1 MSFNNINNEEI
12 KKFIDL
18 LMLISKNEKLLD
30 NNRCLLAQDLFFD
43 AASLYNYILFKYSD
57 KKNNF
62 ENKITLNTFSLFVS
76 NELDITIN
84 DEILSKFFDF
94 YTIRNNNE
102 IISLR
107 YIEFADIFYP
117 RYNLKL
123 RKFLQQRNGLNKD
136 MKSLNNITKML
147 LQKLFIKQINM
158 IKYIFHCNDK
168 IIMNYNDIFKII
180 SDNKSF
186 ITKHDLINTFDIYYK
201 NLNFTD
207 EDINSIIISLSFNNK
222 HYFSNKNINAEGI
235 YFKSFENIF
244 TIKKKIFSM
253 KSLTYDDKIC
263 AFKSIILNTI
273 YQEKKIEEAKIS
285 IIKRKDF
292 NFIDLFN
299 IFVDDNDLEK
309 SKTIEFE
316 NFLEKL
322 NININ
327 EIERELL
334 LRRIDLL
341 RKRYINKSDLFD
353 FFVPFNKEFREE
365 KNIKI
370 NKERENKEIKFSKG
384 TLILINHLINVI
396 IKGEKDL
403 NLKKMKLDGENEF
416 IEKVFNDICNIKI
429 KNINDGKDNNINK
442 GYFGKEELYKFLL
455 ERLNLDISE
464 NDMILFFIRLDKLRR
479 EKIEILEFSDEMK
492 CIIIDKIKLL

>member
-1 MSFNNINNEEI
+1 
-12 KKFIDL
+12 
-18 LMLISKNEKLLD
+18 
-30 NNRCLLAQDLFFD
+30 
-43 AASLYNYILFKYSD
+43 
-57 KKNNF
+57 
-62 ENKITLNTFSLFVS
+62 
-76 NELDITIN
+76 
-84 DEILSKFFDF
+84 
-94 YTIRNNNE
+94 
-102 IISLR
+102 
-107 YIEFADIFYP
+107 
-117 RYNLKL
+117 
-123 RKFLQQRNGLNKD
+123 
-136 MKSLNNITKML
+136 
-147 LQKLFIKQINM
+147 
-158 IKYIFHCNDK
+158 
-168 IIMNYNDIFKII
+168 
-180 SDNKSF
+180 
-186 ITKHDLINTFDIYYK
+186 
-201 NLNFTD
+201 LNFTD
-207 EDINSIIISLSFNNK
+207 EDINSIIISLSFNNN

-416 IEKVFNDICNIKI
+416 IEKVFNDICNINI

>member
-1 MSFNNINNEEI
+1 
-12 KKFIDL
+12 
-18 LMLISKNEKLLD
+18 
-30 NNRCLLAQDLFFD
+30 
-43 AASLYNYILFKYSD
+43 
-57 KKNNF
+57 
-62 ENKITLNTFSLFVS
+62 
-76 NELDITIN
+76 
-84 DEILSKFFDF
+84 
-94 YTIRNNNE
+94 
-102 IISLR
+102 
-107 YIEFADIFYP
+107 
-117 RYNLKL
+117 
-123 RKFLQQRNGLNKD
+123 
-136 MKSLNNITKML
+136 
-147 LQKLFIKQINM
+147 
-158 IKYIFHCNDK
+158 
-168 IIMNYNDIFKII
+168 
-180 SDNKSF
+180 
-186 ITKHDLINTFDIYYK
+186 
-201 NLNFTD
+201 
-207 EDINSIIISLSFNNK
+207 
-222 HYFSNKNINAEGI
+222 
-235 YFKSFENIF
+235 
-244 TIKKKIFSM
+244 M

-273 YQEKKIEEAKIS
+273 YQEKKIEETKIS

>member
-1 MSFNNINNEEI
+1 M
-12 KKFIDL
+12 
-18 LMLISKNEKLLD
+18 
-30 NNRCLLAQDLFFD
+30 
-43 AASLYNYILFKYSD
+43 KY
-57 KKNNF
+57 
-62 ENKITLNTFSLFVS
+62 
-76 NELDITIN
+76 
-84 DEILSKFFDF
+84 
-94 YTIRNNNE
+94 
-102 IISLR
+102 
-107 YIEFADIFYP
+107 
-117 RYNLKL
+117 
-123 RKFLQQRNGLNKD
+123 
-136 MKSLNNITKML
+136 
-147 LQKLFIKQINM
+147 
-158 IKYIFHCNDK
+158 
-168 IIMNYNDIFKII
+168 
-180 SDNKSF
+180 
-186 ITKHDLINTFDIYYK
+186 
-201 NLNFTD
+201 
-207 EDINSIIISLSFNNK
+207 
-222 HYFSNKNINAEGI
+222 
-235 YFKSFENIF
+235 
-244 TIKKKIFSM
+244 
-253 KSLTYDDKIC
+253 LTYDEKIC
-263 AFKSIILNTI
+263 VFKSIILNTI

-416 IEKVFNDICNIKI
+416 IEKVFNDICNINI